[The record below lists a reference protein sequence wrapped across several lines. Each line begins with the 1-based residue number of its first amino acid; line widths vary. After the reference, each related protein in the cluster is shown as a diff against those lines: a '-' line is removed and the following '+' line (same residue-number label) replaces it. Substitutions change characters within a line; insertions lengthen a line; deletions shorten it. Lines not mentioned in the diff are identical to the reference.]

1 MNFYI
6 FGYSRYSR
14 DNWDFQVEEEDCES
28 TRTNTYLTK
37 LINRQGD
44 WIEIYYES
52 FHELAPVAS
61 GAEGEDTGD
70 PCLRS
75 RSCIYTG
82 WVIHGLHGTVTPVR
96 SINILRAVIP
106 QHPQPS
112 PPFMPRIR
120 TYTVG
125 SACIPSHVRRCIIF
139 PRHAVVSAHA
149 KAAEPGTGNV
159 GHVYTTSPLPPVC
172 PAARAT
178 ACISQKSWH
187 GTTSTTTTTA
197 TTTTPS
203 QPRVSF
209 SRVITN
215 SPDRLRIKD
224 ASARLAIPPVKIRA
238 SIVYGWD
245 RSISRSLEYYS
256 TDICSRG
263 KRVVVVMRVHV
274 SSIATF
280 YVFIDSLRL
289 FAWKIYI
296 NIAY

>member
-1 MNFYI
+1 MKFYI

-28 TRTNTYLTK
+28 TGINTYLTK
-37 LINRQGD
+37 LINRQGN

-120 TYTVG
+120 TYRWIGLYSVPRSSLHYF
-125 SACIPSHVRRCIIF
+125 SAPRRCK
-139 PRHAVVSAHA
+139 RACKS
-149 KAAEPGTGNV
+149 GRTG
-159 GHVYTTSPLPPVC
+159 
-172 PAARAT
+172 
-178 ACISQKSWH
+178 
-187 GTTSTTTTTA
+187 
-197 TTTTPS
+197 
-203 QPRVSF
+203 
-209 SRVITN
+209 
-215 SPDRLRIKD
+215 DR
-224 ASARLAIPPVKIRA
+224 
-238 SIVYGWD
+238 
-245 RSISRSLEYYS
+245 
-256 TDICSRG
+256 
-263 KRVVVVMRVHV
+263 
-274 SSIATF
+274 
-280 YVFIDSLRL
+280 
-289 FAWKIYI
+289 
-296 NIAY
+296 

>member
-1 MNFYI
+1 MRRRHVTHKAPGLDCSRVFPPIRNRYPCVLCAEGATSAETGRNSQLETRVSSDGSEPRVGSRKMNDDDKREIRRETEKRRLIFVKFYI
-6 FGYSRYSR
+6 FGYFRYSR

-28 TRTNTYLTK
+28 TGINTYLTK
-37 LINRQGD
+37 LINRQGN

-159 GHVYTTSPLPPVC
+159 GHVYTTSPLPLCVQ
-172 PAARAT
+172 RLE
-178 ACISQKSWH
+178 
-187 GTTSTTTTTA
+187 
-197 TTTTPS
+197 
-203 QPRVSF
+203 PRH
-209 SRVITN
+209 
-215 SPDRLRIKD
+215 
-224 ASARLAIPPVKIRA
+224 A
-238 SIVYGWD
+238 
-245 RSISRSLEYYS
+245 
-256 TDICSRG
+256 
-263 KRVVVVMRVHV
+263 
-274 SSIATF
+274 
-280 YVFIDSLRL
+280 
-289 FAWKIYI
+289 
-296 NIAY
+296 